1 MKLHANMCISGLKHA
16 QEILIIDIST
26 SNMSI
31 LQYLEVKGPYPTY
44 ISWKPPTTNRNPHLW
59 WKIQNSQISLQI

>member
-26 SNMSI
+26 SNMSF

-44 ISWKPPTTNRNPHLW
+44 ISWKPPTTNIKYL
-59 WKIQNSQISLQI
+59 